1 MQRRICMKGC
11 LAEIAEMRPVRLC
24 PIALVLMI
32 SGCAGPM
39 GTIHGETAKSSVT
52 SFDGSYQTTIHITN
66 IAPEAKGS
74 NWCETPGQPTITVTN
89 GQFSYA
95 VPHPN
100 VPANITPI
108 FSATM
113 APNGSFLGQTVDGTI
128 SGQVHGTHM
137 EGSIDG
143 QGCGYGF
150 AGDRT

>member
-1 MQRRICMKGC
+1 MQRRICMQGC
-11 LAEIAEMRPVRLC
+11 LAEIAGMRPVRLY
-24 PIALVLMI
+24 PIALMLMI

-39 GTIHGETAKSSVT
+39 GTIHGEAAKSSVT

-100 VPANITPI
+100 VPADVTPT

-150 AGDRT
+150 TGDRT